1 MILWHLR
8 GLRILTLR
16 ILSYAIPPAQTAVTG
31 DGARKPKEA
40 FWLGF
45 SPTPPKRIGRYVDLR
60 RRKAGV
66 QESQMY
72 VRLVELPTCRANA

>member
-1 MILWHLR
+1 MAFER
-8 GLRILTLR
+8 ARILTLR

-72 VRLVELPTCRANA
+72 VHTFSRIADVQG